1 MNSRQVLEMVVKA
14 ADSRRA
20 NNIVALNMSKV
31 SLMADYFAIM
41 DASSPRQV
49 QAIANAIIDE
59 AKKHNVDINDLEG
72 MNEAKWILIDLD
84 GVIVHVFQSET
95 RSFYNLEKLW
105 SDAKR
110 VDVNKWLTAD

>member
-1 MNSRQVLEMVVKA
+1 MNSSQVLEMVVRA

-31 SLMADYFAIM
+31 SLIADYFAIM

-59 AKKHNVDINDLEG
+59 AKKHDVDVHDVEG
-72 MNEAKWILIDLD
+72 MRTAKWVLIDLD

-110 VDVNKWLTAD
+110 VDVTPWLTAD